1 MGEASGRHGTIERY
15 WLFGGD
21 ARVSRLLSLVLAL
34 VVFLLAIPPAPAWA
48 QQTTAAESQSSG
60 DTTTL
65 GATEQVILVNEEN
78 GEKVEALARIDT
90 GAFYTSIGQDL
101 TDEIGI
107 DTSTRAPLV
116 WRWTSAPA
124 R

>member
-65 GATEQVILVNEEN
+65 GATEQVVLVNEEN
-78 GEKVEALARIDT
+78 GEEVEALARIDT

-101 TDEIGI
+101 ADEIGI

-116 WRWTSAPA
+116 
-124 R
+124 